1 MKVMKRAVL
10 LVCGFLLALPLIA
23 FSSPKDDVC
32 KDGSWRIFGFETQGK
47 CIAAINRNDVMV
59 WDLGKD
65 FPRYPNN
72 VNPAPDQYG
81 HSDIW
86 HYRYSVGLSYQPD
99 GYIYYTDYFRD
110 WSGIDEA
117 WTAGTVNES
126 YTPLFGIASYAEGGI
141 FHPTSESFSV
151 ASWRSPIDG
160 LVGVRGYFYD
170 VQPGCGNGAS
180 WAIVHEILAQDTY
193 RDQGQ
198 IFGTGGEIELGT
210 DTWSQSITTGL
221 EGQLVGIEFQMHW
234 GPFPGTFEF
243 ALISGGNPPVG
254 PVLYS
259 EKVTISQ
266 EDLDDQSLFT
276 WDVSPANLHFSF
288 GEVFTFVIRAQ
299 DSGFNLAGNDPPGYD
314 GGELFK
320 NGSALPESEVNDLG
334 FISYVETGPTRLRLR
349 TLAEGVVASPAG
361 YRNERFDFNF
371 DIPMHENDTLDFI
384 VGPGRRENADCDT
397 TSAVITLVG
406 PLAED

>member
-1 MKVMKRAVL
+1 MKRAIL
-10 LVCGFLLALPLIA
+10 LVFGCLLGLPLIA
-23 FSSPKDDVC
+23 LSSPKDDVC
-32 KDGSWRIFGFETQGK
+32 KDGTWQIFGFETQGM
-47 CIAAINRNDVMV
+47 CIKAINHGEVMV
-59 WDLGKD
+59 WSLGND

-81 HSDIW
+81 HSDVW
-86 HYRYSVGLSYQPD
+86 HYRYSIGLSYHPD
-99 GYIYYTDYFRD
+99 GYFYYTDYLMD
-110 WSGIDEA
+110 WSGIEEA

-126 YTPLFGIASYAEGGI
+126 YSPLLGVASYAKGAVL
-141 FHPTSESFSV
+141 HPTRDSFSV
-151 ASWRSPIDG
+151 ASWRSPIEG
-160 LVGVRGYFYD
+160 IVGVKGSFQD

-180 WAIVHEILAQDTY
+180 WAIVHEIATQETY

-198 IFGTGGEIELGT
+198 VFGTEGEIELGT
-210 DTWSQSITTGL
+210 DTWSQSIMTGL

-234 GPFPGTFEF
+234 GSFPGTFDF

-259 EKVTISQ
+259 EQVTISQ

-276 WDVSPANLHFSF
+276 WDLSPANLHF
-288 GEVFTFVIRAQ
+288 GAGQVFTFVFSAQ
-299 DSGFNLAGNDPPGYD
+299 DSGFNIAGNDPPGYL

-320 NGSALPESEVNDLG
+320 NGNALSETEVNDLG
-334 FISYVETGPTRLRLR
+334 FISYVETGPTRIVLR

-361 YRNERFDFNF
+361 NRNERFDFNF
-371 DIPMHENDTLDFI
+371 DIPMRGDDYLDFA
-384 VGPGRRENADCDT
+384 VGPAWRENPDCDT